1 MNHSLNSGKNK
12 FQLCD
17 LSVLERLQGVGVRK
31 KGSKALSLA
40 ESAGC
45 AVKGR
50 KYCGNALRD
59 SIIEKQIL

>member
-1 MNHSLNSGKNK
+1 
-12 FQLCD
+12 
-17 LSVLERLQGVGVRK
+17 VGVRK

-50 KYCGNALRD
+50 KNKAFNKNIKKRGY
-59 SIIEKQIL
+59 